1 MNRFMMVGVFVIA
14 GLALFTTGLFMI
26 GNRHEAFARHVE
38 LYTEFADVSGI
49 VPGAKVQV
57 AGMDA
62 GEVLAMEVPNAPPE
76 KSGSNFASMRSSAGS
91 CGRTLW
97 SLSGRKE
104 SWATGSLRSAP
115 VVRAR
120 LRSSRVR
127 P

>member
-1 MNRFMMVGVFVIA
+1 MNRFMMVGVFVVA

-38 LYTEFADVSGI
+38 VYTEFADVSGI
-49 VPGAKVQV
+49 VTGAKVQV

-62 GEVLAMEVPNAPPE
+62 GEVLVMESQTRRLQSSE
-76 KSGSNFASMRSSAGS
+76 SNFASMRSSAGS

-97 SLSGRKE
+97 SLSVRKE
-104 SWATGSLRSAP
+104 SSATDSLRSVP
-115 VVRAR
+115 VHRAR
-120 LRSSRVR
+120 QRSPRVR